1 MAAKDKH
8 NEVFLE
14 EAKELLA
21 ELETALLELEET
33 PEDKDL
39 IGRIFRA
46 MHTIKGSG
54 AMFGFDRVSKFTHEI
69 ETIFDLVRNGK
80 MAVSKELVNLTL
92 QARDQ
97 IKFMLEAPESIGA
110 EDLEKNAGIIEQ
122 LKGLVPAGTLAKPSS
137 SARAPLSPAA
147 LVTTG
152 ESISTYRIF
161 FKPSRDIFRTGANP
175 VQLLQEL
182 RSLGEC
188 TVTAQIQDM
197 PLLEDLDPESNYT
210 SWDILLTTNRGLNAV
225 KDIFLFVQDDSELR
239 IDVVDSIDP
248 SQQVDHQPYTKKL
261 GDILLERGD
270 VSPEVVKQALSAQQR
285 FGQILVGMGA
295 VGSEKVASALAEQ
308 EHVRD
313 VRDKRQKEES
323 VMSVRVPAEKL
334 DRLVDLVGELVTVQA
349 RFSQAA
355 SEKKQEQSSYLSI
368 AEEIERLTAELRDN
382 TMSIRMLPI
391 GTTFSRFKRLVRDLS
406 RDLGKEIELTTEGA
420 ETELDKTVIER
431 LGDPLVHLI
440 RNSIDHGIEDP
451 ALRKAAGKPGL
462 GTIHLAAVH
471 SGANVLIR
479 ITDDGA
485 GIDGEAVRAKAVE
498 NGLIAP
504 NADLPEHELYALIF
518 APGFSTAKKVTNVSG
533 RGVGMDVVKKA
544 IDALRGTI
552 DISSSRG
559 RGTTIT
565 LKLPLT
571 LAIID
576 GFLTKIDREHFIF
589 PLSLVEEC
597 VELPR
602 RDRETA
608 EGRHLANVRG
618 QLVPYLRL
626 REQFMIHG
634 SMPEIE
640 QIVITRVGDRRV
652 GFVVDHVVG
661 GHQTVIKNL
670 GKFYHEAEGISGA
683 TILGDGTVAL
693 ILDVPKLIRS
703 AELDAA
709 NTR

>member
-1 MAAKDKH
+1 MAANDKH

-21 ELETALLELEET
+21 ELETALLELEEA

-69 ETIFDLVRNGK
+69 ETIFDLVRNNK
-80 MAVSKELVNLTL
+80 MAVSRELVNLTL

-97 IKFMLEAPESIGA
+97 IKFMLEAPESFSTA
-110 EDLEKNAGIIEQ
+110 ELGKNTRIIEQ
-122 LKGLVPAGTLAKPSS
+122 LKGLVPAGAVVKQPSS
-137 SARAPLSPAA
+137 ERAAPSPAA
-147 LVTTG
+147 PAASG

-182 RSLGEC
+182 GALGAC
-188 TVTAQIQDM
+188 TVVAQIQDL
-197 PLLEDLDPESNYT
+197 PFLEDLDPESNYT
-210 SWDILLTTNRGLNAV
+210 SWDILLTTDRGLNAV
-225 KDIFLFVQDDSELR
+225 KDIFLFVQDDSALK
-239 IDVVDSIDP
+239 IDVVDVIDP
-248 SQQVDHQPYTKKL
+248 SQQADYQPYTKKL

-270 VSPEVVKQALSAQQR
+270 VSPELVKQALSAQQR

-295 VGSEKVASALAEQ
+295 VNSDKVASALAEQ

-355 SEKKQEQSSYLSI
+355 SEKEQEQSSYLSL

-451 ALRKAAGKPGL
+451 VVRKAAGKPGQ

-485 GIDGEAVRAKAVE
+485 GIDAAAVRAKAVE

-504 NADLPEHELYALIF
+504 NADLPEQELFALIF

-552 DISSSRG
+552 DISSNRG
-559 RGTTIT
+559 TGTTIT

-576 GFLTKIDREHFIF
+576 GFLTRIDSEHFVF

-602 RDRETA
+602 AAREA
-608 EGRHLANVRG
+608 ADGRHLANVRG

-626 REQFMIHG
+626 REQFMIRG
-634 SMPEIE
+634 SMPDIE
-640 QIVITRVGDRRV
+640 QIVITRVSDRRV
-652 GFVVDHVVG
+652 GFVVDQVIG

-693 ILDVPKLIRS
+693 ILDVPKLVRT
-703 AELDAA
+703 AECEAA
-709 NTR
+709 NAR